1 MSYTVHFA
9 PEAQN
14 QLDAIEDYIALASG
28 HPVTAANFVDGIVAY
43 CESFETFPKR
53 GTRRDDLLPGLRMT
67 NYRKS
72 TMVAFRVDTDAQVVA
87 IIGVFHGGQ
96 DYEIA
101 LSEPE
106 Q

>member
-1 MSYTVHFA
+1 MSYTVRLA
-9 PEAQN
+9 PEAQD
-14 QLDAIEDYIALASG
+14 QLDAIEDYIALVSG
-28 HPVTAANFVDGIVAY
+28 HPVTAANFVDGLMAY
-43 CESFETFPKR
+43 CESFETFPER

-101 LSEPE
+101 MSEPG